1 MKDVQKFME
10 KQQFKAESQRLLDL
24 MINSIYTHREI
35 FLREIISNASDA
47 IDKLAY
53 TALTDDKVG
62 INRDEFAITITRDPE
77 NRVLTVSDNGIGM
90 SREEMEENLGT
101 IAKSGSLGFKQAME
115 KNEDIDIIGQFGVG
129 FYSAFMV
136 ASSVTV
142 ISKKYG
148 EDKAW
153 KWVSDG
159 ADGYTIE
166 ECVKDGPG
174 TDVIMTLKADTD
186 DDKYSE
192 YLEEYEIR
200 SLIRKYSDYI
210 RYPIKMEV
218 TKSRPVEEPEE
229 EAVEVEGEQKEYK
242 APKYEEYTEVET
254 LNSMVPI
261 WQRAKKD
268 VTDEEYEAFYRE
280 KFFDYNKPLRVIHS
294 SAEGSVSFK
303 ALLYIPSKAP
313 YDFYTKDF
321 KRGLQLYSSGVM
333 IMENCEDLLPE
344 HFRFV
349 RGIVD
354 SQDLS
359 LNISREMLQ
368 HNRQLTIIAR
378 NIEKKIKS
386 ELKSMLE
393 NDREKYEQFY
403 AAFGRQLKYGTVS
416 DYGAHKDACQ
426 DLLLFYSNK
435 QGKLI
440 SLKEYV
446 DSMAEGQEKIYFA
459 PGENRER
466 LAKLPQVE
474 TLAKKGYDVLLFAED
489 VDEFIPQALM
499 TYMEKQFCNVSTEDL
514 GLKTE
519 EEKKEAE
526 EKAEEMKGL
535 LTFVK
540 ESLGE
545 QVKEVKLS
553 TDLGSHPVCMT
564 PDAGMSFEMEKYMKK
579 ANPEF
584 AFPVG
589 RILELNP
596 EHEAVKAL
604 QAAMTADP
612 VKAKDYAQLLC
623 YQAQLMAEL
632 PLDDPYAYTELV
644 CKLMK

>member
-1 MKDVQKFME
+1 ME

-24 MINSIYTHREI
+24 MINSIYTHKEI

-77 NRVLTVSDNGIGM
+77 NRTLTVSDNGIGM
-90 SREEMEENLGT
+90 SKDEMIENLGT

-136 ASSVTV
+136 ASSITV
-142 ISKKYG
+142 ISRKYG

-166 ECVKDGPG
+166 ETEKATPG
-174 TDVIMTLKADTD
+174 TDVIMTLKADTED
-186 DDKYSE
+186 EKYSE

-210 RYPIKMEV
+210 RYPIRMEV
-218 TKSRPVEEPEE
+218 TKSRPVEEPKDEN
-229 EAVEVEGEQKEYK
+229 AEGEENK
-242 APKYEEYTEVET
+242 APKYESYTEMET

-261 WQRAKKD
+261 WQRDKKD
-268 VTDEEYEAFYRE
+268 VTEEEYETFYRD
-280 KFFDYNKPLRVIHS
+280 KFFDYNKPLRTIHYNV
-294 SAEGSVSFK
+294 EGNVSFK
-303 ALLYIPSKAP
+303 ALLYIPGKAP
-313 YDFYTKDF
+313 YDFYTKDY
-321 KRGLQLYSSGVM
+321 KRGLQLYSSGVL
-333 IMENCEDLLPE
+333 IMDNCEDLLPE

-349 RGIVD
+349 RGVVD

-386 ELKSMLE
+386 ELKAMLE
-393 NDREKYEQFY
+393 NDREKYEEFY

-416 DYGAHKDACQ
+416 DYGAHKEATQ
-426 DLLLFYSNK
+426 DLLLFYSHK
-435 QGKLI
+435 QGKLV

-446 DSMAEGQEKIYFA
+446 DAMAEGQEKIYYA
-459 PGENRER
+459 PGENKER
-466 LAKLPQVE
+466 LSKLPQVE
-474 TLAKKGYDVLLFAED
+474 TLTKKGYDVLLFTED
-489 VDEFIPQALM
+489 VDEFVPQTLM
-499 TYMEKQFCNVSTEDL
+499 TYMEKSFCNVSTEDL
-514 GLKTE
+514 GLQTE
-519 EEKKEAE
+519 EEKKQAE

-540 ESLGE
+540 ETLGDR
-545 QVKEVKLS
+545 VKEVKLS
-553 TDLGSHPVCMT
+553 SELGSHPVCMT
-564 PDAGMSFEMEKYMKK
+564 PAEGMSFEMEKYMKR

-589 RILELNP
+589 RVLELNP
-596 EHEAVKAL
+596 EHEAV
-604 QAAMTADP
+604 QAMQKAMTEDP
-612 VKAKDYAQLLC
+612 EKAKDYAKLLC

-644 CKLMK
+644 CRLMK

>member
-1 MKDVQKFME
+1 ME

-24 MINSIYTHREI
+24 MINSIYTHKEI

-62 INRDEFAITITRDPE
+62 INRDEFTITITRDPE
-77 NRVLTVSDNGIGM
+77 NRTLTVSDNGIGM
-90 SREEMEENLGT
+90 SKEEMIENLGT

-136 ASSVTV
+136 ASSITV

-159 ADGYTIE
+159 ADGYIIE
-166 ECVKDGPG
+166 ETEKDAPG
-174 TDVIMTLKADTD
+174 TDVIMTLKADTED
-186 DDKYSE
+186 EKYSE

-218 TKSRPVEEPEE
+218 TKSRPVEEPKDEN
-229 EAVEVEGEQKEYK
+229 AEGEENK
-242 APKYEEYTEVET
+242 APKYESYTEMET

-261 WQRAKKD
+261 WQRDKKD
-268 VTDEEYEAFYRE
+268 VTEEEYETFYRD
-280 KFFDYNKPLRVIHS
+280 KFFDYNKPLRTIHYNV
-294 SAEGSVSFK
+294 EGNVSFK
-303 ALLYIPSKAP
+303 ALLYIPGKAP
-313 YDFYTKDF
+313 YDFYTKDY
-321 KRGLQLYSSGVM
+321 KRGLQLYSSGVL
-333 IMENCEDLLPE
+333 IMDNCEDLLPE

-349 RGIVD
+349 RGVVD

-386 ELKSMLE
+386 ELKAMLE
-393 NDREKYEQFY
+393 NDREKYEEFY

-416 DYGAHKDACQ
+416 DYGAHKEATQ
-426 DLLLFYSNK
+426 DLLLFYSHK
-435 QGKLI
+435 QGKLV

-446 DSMAEGQEKIYFA
+446 DAMAEGQEKIYYA
-459 PGENRER
+459 PGENKER
-466 LAKLPQVE
+466 LSKLPQVE
-474 TLAKKGYDVLLFAED
+474 TLTKKGYDVLLFTED
-489 VDEFIPQALM
+489 VDEFVPQTLM
-499 TYMEKQFCNVSTEDL
+499 TYMEKPFCNVSTEDL
-514 GLKTE
+514 GLQTE
-519 EEKKEAE
+519 EEKKQAE

-540 ESLGE
+540 ESLGDR
-545 QVKEVKLS
+545 VKEVKLS
-553 TDLGSHPVCMT
+553 SELGSHPVCMT
-564 PDAGMSFEMEKYMKK
+564 PAEGMSFEMEKYMKR

-589 RILELNP
+589 RVLELNP
-596 EHEAVKAL
+596 EHEAV
-604 QAAMTADP
+604 QAMQKAMTEDP
-612 VKAKDYAQLLC
+612 EKAKDYAKLLC

-644 CKLMK
+644 CRLMK

>member
-1 MKDVQKFME
+1 ME

-24 MINSIYTHREI
+24 MINSIYTHKEI

-77 NRVLTVSDNGIGM
+77 NRTLTVSDNGIGM
-90 SREEMEENLGT
+90 SKEEMIENLGT
-101 IAKSGSLGFKQAME
+101 VAKSGSLGFKQAME

-136 ASSVTV
+136 ASSITV
-142 ISKKYG
+142 ISRKYG

-166 ECVKDGPG
+166 ETEKDAPG
-174 TDVIMTLKADTD
+174 TDVIMTLKADTED
-186 DDKYSE
+186 EKYSE

-218 TKSRPVEEPEE
+218 TKSRPVEEPKDEN
-229 EAVEVEGEQKEYK
+229 AEGEENK
-242 APKYEEYTEVET
+242 APKYESYTEMET

-261 WQRAKKD
+261 WQRDKKD
-268 VTDEEYEAFYRE
+268 VTEEEYETFYRD
-280 KFFDYNKPLRVIHS
+280 KFFDYNKPLRTIHYNV
-294 SAEGSVSFK
+294 EGNVSFK
-303 ALLYIPSKAP
+303 ALLYIPGKAP
-313 YDFYTKDF
+313 YDFYTKDY
-321 KRGLQLYSSGVM
+321 KRGLQLYSSGVL
-333 IMENCEDLLPE
+333 IMDNCEDLLPE

-349 RGIVD
+349 RGVVD

-386 ELKSMLE
+386 ELKAMLE
-393 NDREKYEQFY
+393 NDREKYEEFY

-416 DYGAHKDACQ
+416 DYGAHKEATQ
-426 DLLLFYSNK
+426 DLLLFYSHK
-435 QGKLI
+435 QGKLV

-446 DSMAEGQEKIYFA
+446 DAMAEGQEKIYYA
-459 PGENRER
+459 PGENKER
-466 LAKLPQVE
+466 LSKLPQVE
-474 TLAKKGYDVLLFAED
+474 TLTKKGYDVLLFTED
-489 VDEFIPQALM
+489 VDEFVPQTLM
-499 TYMEKQFCNVSTEDL
+499 TYMEKPFCNVSTEDL
-514 GLKTE
+514 GLQTE
-519 EEKKEAE
+519 EEKKQAE

-540 ESLGE
+540 ETLGDR
-545 QVKEVKLS
+545 VKEVKLS
-553 TDLGSHPVCMT
+553 SELGSHPVCMT
-564 PDAGMSFEMEKYMKK
+564 PAEGMSFEMEKYMKR

-589 RILELNP
+589 RVLELNP
-596 EHEAVKAL
+596 EHEAV
-604 QAAMTADP
+604 QAMQKAMTEDP
-612 VKAKDYAQLLC
+612 EKAKDYAKLLC

-644 CKLMK
+644 CRLMK

>member
-1 MKDVQKFME
+1 MA

-62 INRDEFAITITRDPE
+62 LNRDQFAITITPDAE
-77 NRVLTVSDNGIGM
+77 NRILTVSDNGIGM
-90 SREEMEENLGT
+90 SREDMEENLGT

-115 KNEDIDIIGQFGVG
+115 KQEDIDIIGQFGVG

-136 ASSVTV
+136 ASSITV

-148 EDKAW
+148 EEKAW

-166 ECVKDGPG
+166 ETTKAAAG
-174 TDVIMTLKADTD
+174 TDIIMTLKADTEED
-186 DDKYSE
+186 TYSN

-200 SLIRKYSDYI
+200 NLIRKYSDYI
-210 RYPIKMEV
+210 RYPIRMEV
-218 TKSRPVEEPEE
+218 SKSRPVETTDENGEKKTSYESYREE
-229 EAVEVEGEQKEYK
+229 
-242 APKYEEYTEVET
+242 ET

-268 VTDEEYEAFYRE
+268 VTEEEYETFYRE
-280 KFFDYNKPLRVIHS
+280 KFFDYNKPLRTIHT

-303 ALLYIPSKAP
+303 ALMYVPGKAP

-333 IMENCEDLLPE
+333 IMESCEDLLPE

-386 ELKSMLE
+386 ELKAMQE
-393 NDREKYEQFY
+393 NDREKYEEFY
-403 AAFGRQLKYGTVS
+403 TSFGRQLKYGTVS

-426 DLLLFYSNK
+426 DLLLFWSNK
-435 QGKLI
+435 EQKLV

-446 DSMAEGQEKIYFA
+446 EAMAEGQEKIYYA
-459 PGENRER
+459 PGENKDR

-474 TLAKKGYDVLLFAED
+474 TLSKKGYDVLLFTED
-489 VDEFIPQALM
+489 VDEFIPQTLM
-499 TYMEKQFCNVSTEDL
+499 TYMEKSFCNVSSEDL
-514 GLKTE
+514 GLQSE
-519 EEKKEAE
+519 EEKKELE
-526 EKAEEMKGL
+526 NKAEELKGF

-540 ESLGE
+540 ETLGE

-553 TDLGSHPVCMT
+553 SNLGNHPVSLS
-564 PDAGMSFEMEKYMKK
+564 PEAGMSFEMEKYMKRV
-579 ANPEF
+579 NPEF

-589 RILELNP
+589 RILELNA
-596 EHEAVKAL
+596 EHDAVKAM
-604 QAAMTADP
+604 QAAMTEDP
-612 VKAKDYAQLLC
+612 LKAKDYAQLLM

-632 PLDDPYAYTELV
+632 PLDDPFAYTELV

>member
-1 MKDVQKFME
+1 MA

-115 KNEDIDIIGQFGVG
+115 KHEDIDIIGQFGVG

-148 EDKAW
+148 QDKAW

-166 ECVKDGPG
+166 ETTKDAPG

-186 DDKYSE
+186 EDKYSE

-210 RYPIKMEV
+210 RYPIKMLV

-229 EAVEVEGEQKEYK
+229 EAVEVEGEEKEYK
-242 APKYEEYTEVET
+242 APKYEEYTELET

-313 YDFYTKDF
+313 YDFYTKDY

-386 ELKSMLE
+386 ELKAMLE

-416 DYGAHKDACQ
+416 DYGANKDACQ

-446 DSMAEGQEKIYFA
+446 DAMAEGQEKIYFA

-474 TLAKKGYDVLLFAED
+474 TLNKKGYDVLLFAED
-489 VDEFIPQALM
+489 VDEFIPQTLM

-553 TDLGSHPVCMT
+553 SDLGSHPVCMT
-564 PDAGMSFEMEKYMKK
+564 PDSGMSFEMEKYMKK

-596 EHEAVKAL
+596 DHEAVKAL

-644 CKLMK
+644 CKLIK

>member
-1 MKDVQKFME
+1 ME

-24 MINSIYTHREI
+24 MINSIYTHKEI

-77 NRVLTVSDNGIGM
+77 NRTLTVSDNGIGM
-90 SREEMEENLGT
+90 SKDEMVENLGT

-136 ASSVTV
+136 ASSITV
-142 ISKKYG
+142 ISRKYG

-166 ECVKDGPG
+166 ETEKDAPG
-174 TDVIMTLKADTD
+174 TDVIMTLKADTED
-186 DDKYSE
+186 EKYSE

-210 RYPIKMEV
+210 RYPIRMEV
-218 TKSRPVEEPEE
+218 TKSRPVEEPKDEN
-229 EAVEVEGEQKEYK
+229 AEGEENK
-242 APKYEEYTEVET
+242 APKYESYTEMET

-261 WQRAKKD
+261 WQRDKKD
-268 VTDEEYEAFYRE
+268 VTEEEYETFYRD
-280 KFFDYNKPLRVIHS
+280 KFFDYNKPLRTIHYNV
-294 SAEGSVSFK
+294 EGNVSFK
-303 ALLYIPSKAP
+303 ALLYIPGKAP
-313 YDFYTKDF
+313 YDFYTKDY
-321 KRGLQLYSSGVM
+321 KRGLQLYSSGVL
-333 IMENCEDLLPE
+333 IMDNCEDLLPE

-349 RGIVD
+349 RGVVD

-386 ELKSMLE
+386 ELKAMLE
-393 NDREKYEQFY
+393 NDREKYEEFY

-416 DYGAHKDACQ
+416 DYGAHKEATQ
-426 DLLLFYSNK
+426 DLLLFYSHK
-435 QGKLI
+435 QGKLV

-446 DSMAEGQEKIYFA
+446 DAMAEGQEKIYFA
-459 PGENRER
+459 PGENKER
-466 LAKLPQVE
+466 LSKLPQVE
-474 TLAKKGYDVLLFAED
+474 TLTKKGYDVLLFTED
-489 VDEFIPQALM
+489 VDEFVPQTLM
-499 TYMEKQFCNVSTEDL
+499 TYMEKPFCNVSTEDL
-514 GLKTE
+514 GLQTE
-519 EEKKEAE
+519 EEKKQAE

-540 ESLGE
+540 ETLGD

-553 TDLGSHPVCMT
+553 SELGSHPVCMT
-564 PDAGMSFEMEKYMKK
+564 PAEGMSFEMEKYMKR

-589 RILELNP
+589 RVLELNP
-596 EHEAVKAL
+596 EHEAV
-604 QAAMTADP
+604 QAMQKAMTEDP
-612 VKAKDYAQLLC
+612 EKAKDYAKLLC

-644 CKLMK
+644 CRLMK

>member
-1 MKDVQKFME
+1 MA

-148 EDKAW
+148 EDTAW

-166 ECVKDGPG
+166 ETTKDAPG
-174 TDVIMTLKADTD
+174 TDVIMTLKADTEE
-186 DDKYSE
+186 DKFSE

-210 RYPIKMEV
+210 RYPIKMLV

-229 EAVEVEGEQKEYK
+229 EAIEVEGEEKEYK
-242 APKYEEYTEVET
+242 APKYEEYTELET

-313 YDFYTKDF
+313 YDFYTKDY

-386 ELKSMLE
+386 ELKAMLE

-446 DSMAEGQEKIYFA
+446 DAMAEGQEKIYFA

-474 TLAKKGYDVLLFAED
+474 TLNKKGYDVLLFAED
-489 VDEFIPQALM
+489 VDEFIPQTLM
-499 TYMEKQFCNVSTEDL
+499 TYMEKQFCNVSTEEL

-526 EKAEEMKGL
+526 EKAEELKGL

-553 TDLGSHPVCMT
+553 SDLGSHPVCMT
-564 PDAGMSFEMEKYMKK
+564 PDSGMSFEMEKYMKK

-596 EHEAVKAL
+596 DHEAVKAL
-604 QAAMTADP
+604 QTAMTEDP

-632 PLDDPYAYTELV
+632 PLEDPYAYTELV

>member
-1 MKDVQKFME
+1 ME

-24 MINSIYTHREI
+24 MINSIYTHKEI

-77 NRVLTVSDNGIGM
+77 NRTLTVSDNGIGM
-90 SREEMEENLGT
+90 SKEEMIENLGT

-136 ASSVTV
+136 ASSITV
-142 ISKKYG
+142 ISRKYG

-166 ECVKDGPG
+166 ETEKATPG
-174 TDVIMTLKADTD
+174 TDVIMTLKADTED
-186 DDKYSE
+186 EKYSE

-218 TKSRPVEEPEE
+218 TKSRPVEEPKDEN
-229 EAVEVEGEQKEYK
+229 AEGEEDK
-242 APKYEEYTEVET
+242 APKYESYTEMET

-261 WQRAKKD
+261 WQRDKKD
-268 VTDEEYEAFYRE
+268 VTEEEYETFYRD
-280 KFFDYNKPLRVIHS
+280 KFFDYNKPLRTIHYNV
-294 SAEGSVSFK
+294 EGNVSFK
-303 ALLYIPSKAP
+303 ALLYIPGKAP
-313 YDFYTKDF
+313 YDFYTKDY
-321 KRGLQLYSSGVM
+321 KRGLQLYSSGVL
-333 IMENCEDLLPE
+333 IMDNCEDLLPE

-349 RGIVD
+349 RGVVD

-386 ELKSMLE
+386 ELKAMLE
-393 NDREKYEQFY
+393 NDREKYEEFY

-416 DYGAHKDACQ
+416 DYGAHKEATQ
-426 DLLLFYSNK
+426 DLLLFYSHK
-435 QGKLI
+435 QGKLV

-446 DSMAEGQEKIYFA
+446 DAMAEGQEKIYYA
-459 PGENRER
+459 PGENKER
-466 LAKLPQVE
+466 LSKLPQVE
-474 TLAKKGYDVLLFAED
+474 TLTKKGYDVLLFTED
-489 VDEFIPQALM
+489 VDEFVPQTLM
-499 TYMEKQFCNVSTEDL
+499 TYMEKSFCNVSTEDL
-514 GLKTE
+514 GLQTE
-519 EEKKEAE
+519 EEKKQAE

-540 ESLGE
+540 ETLGD

-553 TDLGSHPVCMT
+553 SELGSHPVCMT
-564 PDAGMSFEMEKYMKK
+564 PAEGMSFEMEKYMKR

-589 RILELNP
+589 RVLELNP
-596 EHEAVKAL
+596 EHEAV
-604 QAAMTADP
+604 QAMQKAMTEDP
-612 VKAKDYAQLLC
+612 EKAKDYAKLLC

-644 CKLMK
+644 CRLMK

>member
-1 MKDVQKFME
+1 ME

-24 MINSIYTHREI
+24 MINSIYTHKEI

-77 NRVLTVSDNGIGM
+77 NRTLTVSDNGIGM
-90 SREEMEENLGT
+90 SKEEMIENLGT

-136 ASSVTV
+136 ASSITV
-142 ISKKYG
+142 ISRKYG

-166 ECVKDGPG
+166 ETEKDAPG
-174 TDVIMTLKADTD
+174 TDVIMTLKADTED
-186 DDKYSE
+186 EKYSE

-210 RYPIKMEV
+210 RYPIQMEV
-218 TKSRPVEEPEE
+218 TKSRPVEEPKDEN
-229 EAVEVEGEQKEYK
+229 AEGEENK
-242 APKYEEYTEVET
+242 APKYESYTEMET

-261 WQRAKKD
+261 WQRDKKD
-268 VTDEEYEAFYRE
+268 VTEEEYETFYRD
-280 KFFDYNKPLRVIHS
+280 KFFDYNKPLRTIHYNV
-294 SAEGSVSFK
+294 EGNVSFK
-303 ALLYIPSKAP
+303 ALLYIPGKAP
-313 YDFYTKDF
+313 YDFYTKDY
-321 KRGLQLYSSGVM
+321 KRGLQLYSSGVL
-333 IMENCEDLLPE
+333 IMDNCEDLLPE

-349 RGIVD
+349 RGVVD

-386 ELKSMLE
+386 ELKAMLE
-393 NDREKYEQFY
+393 NDREKYEEFY

-416 DYGAHKDACQ
+416 DYGAHKEATQ
-426 DLLLFYSNK
+426 DLLLFYSHK
-435 QGKLI
+435 QGKLV

-446 DSMAEGQEKIYFA
+446 DAMAEGQEKIYYA
-459 PGENRER
+459 PGENKER
-466 LAKLPQVE
+466 LSKLPQVE
-474 TLAKKGYDVLLFAED
+474 TLTKKGYDVLLFTED
-489 VDEFIPQALM
+489 VDEFVPQTLM
-499 TYMEKQFCNVSTEDL
+499 TYMEKPFCNVSTEDL
-514 GLKTE
+514 GLQTE
-519 EEKKEAE
+519 EEKKQAE

-540 ESLGE
+540 ESLGDR
-545 QVKEVKLS
+545 VKEVKLS
-553 TDLGSHPVCMT
+553 SELGSHPVCMT
-564 PDAGMSFEMEKYMKK
+564 PAEGMSFEMEKYMKR

-589 RILELNP
+589 RVLELNP
-596 EHEAVKAL
+596 EHEAV
-604 QAAMTADP
+604 QAMQKAMTEDP
-612 VKAKDYAQLLC
+612 EKAKDYAKLLC

-644 CKLMK
+644 CRLMK

>member
-1 MKDVQKFME
+1 ME
-10 KQQFKAESQRLLDL
+10 KKQFKAESQRLLDL

-53 TALTDDKVG
+53 TALTDEKVG
-62 INRDEFAITITRDPE
+62 IARDQFAITITRDKE
-77 NRVLTVSDNGIGM
+77 NRALTVSDNGIGM
-90 SREEMEENLGT
+90 SLEEMEENLGT

-115 KNEDIDIIGQFGVG
+115 KKEDIDIIGQFGVG

-136 ASSVTV
+136 ASEVTV

-148 EDKAW
+148 ADKAY
-153 KWVSDG
+153 KWVSNG
-159 ADGYTIE
+159 TDGYSVE
-166 ECVKDGPG
+166 EAQRDTAG
-174 TDVIMTLKADTD
+174 TDVIMVLKADTEED
-186 DDKYSE
+186 TYSQ

-200 SLIRKYSDYI
+200 NLITKYSDYI
-210 RYPIKMEV
+210 RYPIRMEV
-218 TKSRPVEEPEE
+218 EKSRKKEDSPEE
-229 EAVEVEGEQKEYK
+229 KPEY
-242 APKYEEYTEVET
+242 ESYTEVET
-254 LNSMVPI
+254 LNSMVPL
-261 WQRAKKD
+261 WQKNKKD
-268 VTDEEYEAFYRE
+268 VTEEEYNTFYRD
-280 KFFDYNKPLRVIHS
+280 KFYDFNKPLRVIHF
-294 SAEGSVSFK
+294 SAEGQVSFK

-349 RGIVD
+349 RGVVD

-368 HNRQLTIIAR
+368 HNRQLTMIAR

-393 NDREKYEQFY
+393 NEREKYEEFY

-416 DYGAHKDACQ
+416 DYGAHKDSCQ
-426 DLLLFYSNK
+426 DLLLFYSHK

-446 DSMAEGQEKIYFA
+446 ESMPEGQEKIYFA
-459 PGENRER
+459 PGENKEL
-466 LAKLPQVE
+466 LAKLPQV
-474 TLAKKGYDVLLFAED
+474 TLLDGKGYDTLLFTED
-489 VDEFIPQALM
+489 VDEFVPQTLM
-499 TYMEKQFCNVSTEDL
+499 TYQEKSFCNVSTEDL
-514 GLKTE
+514 GLQSE
-519 EEKKEAE
+519 EEKKAAQEEAE
-526 EKAEEMKGL
+526 EKKGF

-540 ESLGE
+540 DSLGD
-545 QVKEVKLS
+545 QVKEVRLNKN
-553 TDLGSHPVCMT
+553 LGTCPVAMV
-564 PDAGMSFEMEKYMKK
+564 PDAGMSFEMEKYMKRV
-579 ANPEF
+579 NPEF
-584 AFPVG
+584 SFPSA

-596 EHEAVKAL
+596 DNDTVRQL
-604 QAAMTADP
+604 QETMTADP
-612 VKAKDYAQLLC
+612 VKAKDLAQLLC
-623 YQAQLMAEL
+623 FQAQLMAQL

-644 CKLMK
+644 CKLVK

>member
-1 MKDVQKFME
+1 ME

-24 MINSIYTHREI
+24 MINSIYTHKEI

-77 NRVLTVSDNGIGM
+77 NRTLTVSDNGIGM
-90 SREEMEENLGT
+90 SKEEMIENLGT

-136 ASSVTV
+136 ASSITV

-166 ECVKDGPG
+166 ETEKDAPG
-174 TDVIMTLKADTD
+174 TDVIMTLKADTED
-186 DDKYSE
+186 EKYSE

-210 RYPIKMEV
+210 RYPIRMEV
-218 TKSRPVEEPEE
+218 TKSRPVEEPKDEN
-229 EAVEVEGEQKEYK
+229 AEGEENK
-242 APKYEEYTEVET
+242 APKYESYTEMET

-261 WQRAKKD
+261 WQRDKKD
-268 VTDEEYEAFYRE
+268 VTEEEYETFYRD
-280 KFFDYNKPLRVIHS
+280 KFFDYNKPLRTIHYNV
-294 SAEGSVSFK
+294 EGNVSFK
-303 ALLYIPSKAP
+303 ALLYIPGKAP
-313 YDFYTKDF
+313 YDFYTKDY
-321 KRGLQLYSSGVM
+321 KHGLQLYSSGVL
-333 IMENCEDLLPE
+333 IMDNCEDLLPE

-349 RGIVD
+349 RGVVD

-386 ELKSMLE
+386 ELKAMLE
-393 NDREKYEQFY
+393 NDREKYEEFY

-416 DYGAHKDACQ
+416 DYGAHKEATQ
-426 DLLLFYSNK
+426 DLLLFYSHK
-435 QGKLI
+435 QGKLV

-446 DSMAEGQEKIYFA
+446 DAMAEGQEKIYYA
-459 PGENRER
+459 PGENKER
-466 LAKLPQVE
+466 LSKLPQVE
-474 TLAKKGYDVLLFAED
+474 TLTKKGYDVLLFTED
-489 VDEFIPQALM
+489 VDEFVPQTLM
-499 TYMEKQFCNVSTEDL
+499 TYMEKPFCNVSTEDL
-514 GLKTE
+514 GLQTE
-519 EEKKEAE
+519 EEKKQAE

-540 ESLGE
+540 ETLGDR
-545 QVKEVKLS
+545 VKEVKLS
-553 TDLGSHPVCMT
+553 SELGSHPVCMT
-564 PDAGMSFEMEKYMKK
+564 PAEGMSFEMEKYMKR

-589 RILELNP
+589 RVLELNP
-596 EHEAVKAL
+596 EHEAV
-604 QAAMTADP
+604 QAMQKAMTEDP
-612 VKAKDYAQLLC
+612 EKAKDYAKLLC

-644 CKLMK
+644 CRLMK

>member
-1 MKDVQKFME
+1 ME

-24 MINSIYTHREI
+24 MINSIYTHKEI

-62 INRDEFAITITRDPE
+62 INRDEFAITIARDPE
-77 NRVLTVSDNGIGM
+77 NRTLTVSDNGIGM
-90 SREEMEENLGT
+90 SKDEMIENLGT

-136 ASSVTV
+136 ASSITV
-142 ISKKYG
+142 ISRKYG

-166 ECVKDGPG
+166 ETEKATPG
-174 TDVIMTLKADTD
+174 TDVIMTLKADTED
-186 DDKYSE
+186 EKYSE

-218 TKSRPVEEPEE
+218 TKSRPVEEAKDEN
-229 EAVEVEGEQKEYK
+229 AEGEENK
-242 APKYEEYTEVET
+242 APKYESYTEMET

-261 WQRAKKD
+261 WQRDKKD
-268 VTDEEYEAFYRE
+268 VTEEEYETFYRD
-280 KFFDYNKPLRVIHS
+280 KFFDYNKPLRTIHYNV
-294 SAEGSVSFK
+294 EGNVSFK
-303 ALLYIPSKAP
+303 ALLYIPGKAP
-313 YDFYTKDF
+313 YDFYTKDY
-321 KRGLQLYSSGVM
+321 KRGLQLYSSGVL
-333 IMENCEDLLPE
+333 IMDNCEDLLPE

-349 RGIVD
+349 RGVVD

-386 ELKSMLE
+386 ELKAMLE
-393 NDREKYEQFY
+393 NDREKYEEFY

-416 DYGAHKDACQ
+416 DYGAHKEATQ
-426 DLLLFYSNK
+426 DLLLFYSHK
-435 QGKLI
+435 QGKLV

-446 DSMAEGQEKIYFA
+446 DAMAEGQEKIYYA
-459 PGENRER
+459 PGENKER
-466 LAKLPQVE
+466 LSKLPQVE
-474 TLAKKGYDVLLFAED
+474 TLTKKGYDVLLFTED
-489 VDEFIPQALM
+489 VDEFVPQTLM
-499 TYMEKQFCNVSTEDL
+499 TYMEKPFCNVSTEDL
-514 GLKTE
+514 GLQTE
-519 EEKKEAE
+519 EEKKQAE

-540 ESLGE
+540 ETLGD

-553 TDLGSHPVCMT
+553 SELGSHPVCMT
-564 PDAGMSFEMEKYMKK
+564 PAEGMSFEMEKYMKR

-589 RILELNP
+589 RVLELNP
-596 EHEAVKAL
+596 EHEAV
-604 QAAMTADP
+604 QAMQKAMTEDP
-612 VKAKDYAQLLC
+612 EKAKDYAKLLC

-644 CKLMK
+644 CRLMK